1 MIRHEILELK
11 EQKYVGIKTTI
22 PFKDA
27 EKVDFSQLHKDVLAA
42 RINDIDREEHF
53 MAIDTDFTESS
64 FSYTPLVPVS
74 SFDNN
79 EGYAHFTRRPG
90 KYCAFEVKARDLNPA
105 WFKKVFE
112 YIEENH
118 MNVENTGYDLEYY
131 AENYSAMIGRQ
142 NAPAERVLKILLKM
156 QS

>member
-11 EQKYVGIKTTI
+11 EQKYVGIKTNI
-22 PFKDA
+22 LFKDA

-53 MAIDTDFTESS
+53 MAMDTDFTESS

-79 EGYAHFTRRPG
+79 EIYTHFTRKQG

-131 AENYSAMIGRQ
+131 AENYLEMIGHQ
-142 NAPAERVLKILLKM
+142 DAPTERVLKILLKM